1 MLFSFIIIL
10 PKEFDE
16 MRLFFMSTAIDY
28 INMDAQK
35 QATNEILSRMEKYLN
50 GTQLYELNKVLND
63 EFNKVT
69 FTKKREDLHYDI
81 ESENR
86 FVLNEFINMKRIEG
100 LSKRTLDK
108 YDYEI
113 WKMFEYL
120 GKHYND
126 ITTDDIRQYL
136 QYAQNINGASNR
148 TIDNYRK
155 SLNSFFNTMSDNGS
169 IYKNPMTR
177 ISPIK
182 YEKKVKKPFSDEEIE
197 VMRLA
202 IPEEDLLTRAIFE
215 VLLCSGIRLGG
226 LVNLNRNDL
235 DFNSMT
241 FKVTEKGNKER
252 ICYLNDAAKV
262 HLKKY
267 LKTRTDNNPALF
279 VATHTRVNKQGVREP
294 PRIMH
299 NGIERRMRELSKK
312 SGVENVHPHRF
323 RRTVASKLIKRG
335 MPIDQVQK
343 VLGHDNIS
351 TTMLY
356 VEVEQNAV
364 KLNHQKYTN

>member
-1 MLFSFIIIL
+1 MA
-10 PKEFDE
+10 
-16 MRLFFMSTAIDY
+16 TAIDY
-28 INMDAQK
+28 IKMDAQK
-35 QATNEILSRMEKYLN
+35 QATDEILEKMTKYLDN
-50 GTQLYELNKVLND
+50 SQLYELNKVLNE

-69 FTKKREDLHYDI
+69 FTKKKENLHNDI
-81 ESENR
+81 KSENR
-86 FVLNEFINMKRIEG
+86 YILNEFINMKRIEG
-100 LSKRTLDK
+100 LSKRSLSK
-108 YDYEI
+108 YEYDL
-113 WKMFEYL
+113 KRMFEYL

-136 QYAQNINGASNR
+136 QYAQNINDCSNR
-148 TIDNYRK
+148 TIDGYRK
-155 SLNSFFNTMSDNGS
+155 SLNSFFNTMSDNGY

-177 ISPIK
+177 INPIK
-182 YEKKVKKPFSDEEIE
+182 YEKKVKKPFTDEEIE
-197 VMRLA
+197 LMRLA
-202 IPEEDLLTRAIFE
+202 IPKDDLLLRAIFE
-215 VLLCSGIRLGG
+215 TLLCSGIRLGG
-226 LVNLNRNDL
+226 LVNLNREDL

-252 ICYLNDAAKV
+252 ICFLNDAAKV

-267 LKTRTDNNPALF
+267 LKSRTDNNPALF
-279 VATHTRVNKQGVREP
+279 VTSHTRINEQGVREP

-312 SGVENVHPHRF
+312 SGVPEVHPHKF
-323 RRTVASKLIKRG
+323 RRTVASKLIARG

-356 VEVEQNAV
+356 VEVEQNQV